1 MTLCVYCQCHLPH
14 QAEFPSRWIHFLSYT
29 MSCTYEVVQAR
40 PVQLQIMSHECFSNF
55 YISQHPYTNGN
66 IHITQRSKLTRL
78 FLVLRYLKGL
88 RGSIS
93 LHICNVA
100 QGLRHTLTNYFPPFP
115 SSPSEKLLEAWTEV
129 GLPLQDISI
138 AACNFCR
145 RPVHFELMSEWERS
159 YFGNMGPQYVTTYA

>member
-1 MTLCVYCQCHLPH
+1 M
-14 QAEFPSRWIHFLSYT
+14 W
-29 MSCTYEVVQAR
+29 
-40 PVQLQIMSHECFSNF
+40 
-55 YISQHPYTNGN
+55 
-66 IHITQRSKLTRL
+66 L
-78 FLVLRYLKGL
+78 FLVLRYLKGW

-93 LHICNVA
+93 WHICNVA
-100 QGLRHTLTNYFPPFP
+100 QGLRHALTNYFPPFP